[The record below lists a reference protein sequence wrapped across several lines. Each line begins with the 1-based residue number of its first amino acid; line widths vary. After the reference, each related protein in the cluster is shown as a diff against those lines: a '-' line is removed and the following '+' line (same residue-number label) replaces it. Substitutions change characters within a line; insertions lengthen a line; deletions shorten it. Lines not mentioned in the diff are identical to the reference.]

1 MPNKRKE
8 CYAGIFNKIDH
19 IEDKI
24 NEMKEQIASLKQG
37 LLGASHKKS
46 YDNKLEIEKPITNNK
61 PQGDA

>member
-24 NEMKEQIASLKQG
+24 NEIKEQIVNLKQG
-37 LLGASHKKS
+37 LLGEKHKKPHTT
-46 YDNKLEIEKPITNNK
+46 KLETTKTPIDTK
-61 PQGDA
+61 APGDA